1 MRMGFADLS
10 DNFSYL
16 LPFVFLMF
24 GVIFLVADRWS
35 PGSARY
41 WGLGYILSALG
52 FVFPVLAQAA
62 PLKVQASVAQLLFFA
77 AFFLYGHALLLR
89 FRRPIWLLARLGLTI
104 GGLCVV
110 IWLIVGRQDLRS
122 ELALGDAWLAI
133 LLAIS
138 VAAVWRHA
146 VSPIDKMLVGVASLV
161 VLETTVR
168 VTALL
173 AFTSAGD
180 YASLNQFLSSDYA
193 FFMQVGAS
201 IIGFIMALTV
211 LGSVVADVI
220 AGYRWSAEHDS
231 LTELLNR
238 RGFEEAL
245 PKSRGGAFPAGAMI
259 VADIDRF
266 KQVNDRHGHAAGDHV
281 IIRLAQALKSALNG
295 SPMIA
300 RFGGEEFV
308 AFLPDVTGVEAAHMA
323 EEARRAFAGTDWS
336 EYGIDGVVTAS
347 FGVST
352 TARGDHSAHDAIG
365 RADACLYLAKNSGR
379 DRVVAEGQRPPE
391 SPPPLRIVS

>member
-1 MRMGFADLS
+1 MS

-24 GVIFLVADRWS
+24 GLIFLAANRWS
-35 PGSARY
+35 PGAARY
-41 WGLGYILSALG
+41 WGLGYILSAFG
-52 FVFPVLAQAA
+52 FIFPVLAQAA
-62 PLKVQASVAQLLFFA
+62 PLKVQASISQLLFFA
-77 AFFLYGHALLLR
+77 AFFFYAHALLVR
-89 FRRPIWLLARLGLTI
+89 FRRPRWLIARLGLAI
-104 GGLCVV
+104 GGLGWV
-110 IWLIVGRQDLRS
+110 IWLITVREDLRS
-122 ELALGDAWLAI
+122 ELAFGDAWLAI
-133 LLAIS
+133 MLAVS
-138 VAAVWRHA
+138 VVAVWRHA
-146 VSPIDKMLVGVASLV
+146 VSPIDKMLVGVASLT
-161 VLETTVR
+161 VLETALR

-180 YASLNQFLSSDYA
+180 YASLDQFLSSQYA

-201 IIGFIMALTV
+201 IVGFIMALTV
-211 LGSVVADVI
+211 LGSVMTDVI
-220 AGYRWSAEHDS
+220 AGYRWSAEHDP

-238 RGFEEAL
+238 RGFEETVPK
-245 PKSRGGAFPAGAMI
+245 PKSGAFPAGAMI
-259 VADIDRF
+259 VADIDHF

-281 IIRLAQALKSALNG
+281 IIRLAQALKSTLHG
-295 SPMIA
+295 SPIIA

-308 AFLPDVTGVEAAHMA
+308 AFLPDVTGAQAAQMA
-323 EEARRAFAGTDWS
+323 EEARRAFACTDWS
-336 EYGIDGVVTAS
+336 EHGIDGMVTAS

-379 DRVVAEGQRPPE
+379 DRVVAEGQRPLE